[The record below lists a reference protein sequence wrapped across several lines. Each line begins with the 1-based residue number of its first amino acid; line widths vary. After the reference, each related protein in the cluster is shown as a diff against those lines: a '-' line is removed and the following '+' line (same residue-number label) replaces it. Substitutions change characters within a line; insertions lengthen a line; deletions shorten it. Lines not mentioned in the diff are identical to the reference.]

1 MSHAKLLAAVLI
13 SAGATV
19 ACASEP
25 SGNLTSEN
33 TTGTAPTDTMTGT
46 PGEVTPNQTLPVEP
60 TFKPT
65 AAQTLDYMRYLGPAL
80 IGRVLTDEEEAKLTM
95 GAGEAVKPIVETWV
109 AEPGFVEAV
118 RAMMEIRL
126 GTNGK
131 RGKVDF
137 NLAGYI
143 VRHVV
148 KSALPWSQILTS
160 TSCYDEQDAPIA
172 CDTGAPYTAGVLTTR
187 GFLAGNEGRF
197 NLGRARAMLLT
208 FMCRDYPMEDTIQP
222 YIDKPKLKLMFRA
235 SNAAEQQVAEV
246 AGGFGNGLQC
256 FMCHGQFSNHAQP
269 FVKFDKSGTWI
280 ADATGLQ
287 STSGQLGEAD
297 HDLFASHME
306 AATDAGS
313 ESAQW
318 FGSPVANLA
327 EGAAVMAKNPK
338 FHECAVQQLLDLGVG
353 VDLGFDTKVKGL
365 VVMPDF
371 LTEIAKSVSDINPD
385 PTIQELAIA
394 TYSDV
399 RVMAATLNGLKR

>member
-1 MSHAKLLAAVLI
+1 MNHAKLLAIGLL
-13 SAGATV
+13 SAGVSV

-25 SGNLTSEN
+25 ASQLVSE
-33 TTGTAPTDTMTGT
+33 TPTGTKPTDTMTGT
-46 PGEVTPNQTLPVEP
+46 PGEVTPNQTLPVEE

-65 AAQTLDYMRYLGPAL
+65 PGQTLDYMRYLGPAL
-80 IGRVLTDEEEAKLTM
+80 TGRVLSDDEEAKLAT
-95 GAGEAVKPIVETWV
+95 GAAEAVKPIIEQWV
-109 AEPGFVEAV
+109 TEPGFADAV

-148 KSALPWSQILTS
+148 KNNLPWSQILTS
-160 TSCYDEQDAPIA
+160 TTCYDEQDMPTA

-235 SNAAEQQVAEV
+235 SNAEEQQVAEV

-269 FVKFDKSGTWI
+269 FVKFDKSGTWL

-287 STSGQLGEAD
+287 SSSGQLGEGD
-297 HDLFASHME
+297 HDTFASHME
-306 AATDAGS
+306 ATTDAGS

-338 FHECAVQQLLDLGVG
+338 FRECAVQQLLDLGVG
-353 VDLGFDTKVKGL
+353 VDPSFDTKIKGL
-365 VVMPDF
+365 VVMPKF
-371 LTEIAKSVSDINPD
+371 LEEIAKSVSDQSPD
-385 PTIQELAIA
+385 PTIQQLAIA
-394 TYSDV
+394 TYTDV